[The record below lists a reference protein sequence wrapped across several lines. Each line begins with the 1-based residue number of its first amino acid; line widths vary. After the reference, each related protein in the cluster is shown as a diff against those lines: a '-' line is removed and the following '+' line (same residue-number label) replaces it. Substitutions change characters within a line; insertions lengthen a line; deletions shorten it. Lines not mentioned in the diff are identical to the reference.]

1 MKISVNKRTQK
12 FITKVENFNNE
23 TASAWERLNVTR
35 AKIEIGN
42 MGVNKLI
49 RTFLEEGA
57 NVLTDSQ
64 KNVLTFENV
73 VNFINSNEELK
84 GVKLF
89 STWQMNLICNQV
101 VKLHNRNTKLS
112 EKVVKQS
119 KKVVTVTGVKA
130 EKVTRNTTKKGA

>member
-12 FITKVENFNNE
+12 FITKVENFNVE

-35 AKIEIGN
+35 AKVEIGN

-57 NVLTDSQ
+57 NVLTDAQ
-64 KNVLTFENV
+64 KAVLTFENV
-73 VNFINSNEELK
+73 VNFINSSEELK

-89 STWQMNLICNQV
+89 TTWQMNLICNQV
-101 VKLHNRNTKLS
+101 VKLHDRNTKLS
-112 EKVVKQS
+112 EKVAKQS
-119 KKVVTVTGVKA
+119 KKVATVTGVKA